1 MSEQLKKEASG
12 FAALG
17 LTPETLANLS
27 RNGYTV
33 PTPIQIAAIP
43 AALGGRDIVG
53 IAQTGTGK
61 TLAFSLPLVER
72 MVANKTRRALIVAP
86 TRELALQIDETLQ
99 KVANPRGIR
108 STVVIGGASM
118 NRQREDLSRRPRI
131 VVATP
136 GRLLDHMSQGLRLTD
151 FDAVI
156 LDEADRMLDMGFA
169 PSIKK
174 ILAGLPTQRHT
185 MLFSATFPSEIEAI
199 ASHFQKDPIRVE
211 VASAGTAT
219 ELVEQELRL
228 VAQEEKGSL
237 LGEILADHDGTTLVF
252 ARTRHGARKLAR
264 VVRNFGHTAAELH
277 SDRSLAQRKAAL
289 DAFKKGEVR
298 VLVATDIAAR
308 GIDVKGIGLVVNY
321 DLPDNPEDYV
331 HRIGRTGRAGATGR
345 AVTFALQEQE
355 RDVRDI
361 ERTMRLS
368 IPRGEGTPANF
379 GKLLEPARRA
389 QGGGKG
395 PGGKPNGG
403 GGKPIGG
410 PAKFHSRRPR

>member
-1 MSEQLKKEASG
+1 MEATG

-17 LTPETLANLS
+17 LASETLSTLK
-27 RNGYTV
+27 RNDYTV
-33 PTPIQIAAIP
+33 PTPIQNAAIP
-43 AALGGRDIVG
+43 VALTGRDLVG

-61 TLAFSLPLVER
+61 TLAFALPLVER
-72 MVANKTRRALIVAP
+72 MLANKTRRALVIAP

-99 KVANPRGIR
+99 KVAAPRGVR

-118 NRQREDLSRRPRI
+118 NRQRDELSRRPRI

-136 GRLLDHMSQGLRLTD
+136 GRLLDHMGQGLKLTD
-151 FDAVI
+151 FDAIV

-169 PSIKK
+169 PSIKR

-185 MLFSATFPSEIEAI
+185 MLFSATFPKEIEAI
-199 ASHFQKDPIRVE
+199 ASTYQRDPVRVE
-211 VASAGTAT
+211 VERAGTAT

-228 VAQEEKGSL
+228 VGPDEKGSL
-237 LGEILADHDGTTLVF
+237 LGEILSDHKGSTLVF
-252 ARTRHGARKLAR
+252 ARTRHGAKKLAR
-264 VVRNFGHTAAELH
+264 TVRNFGHTAAELH

-331 HRIGRTGRAGATGR
+331 HRIGRTGRAGASGR
-345 AVTFALQEQE
+345 AVTFALAEQE

-361 ERTMRLS
+361 ERTMRLT
-368 IPRGEGTPANF
+368 IPRAAGTPADF
-379 GKLLEPARRA
+379 GKAQAPRRPAPKVA
-389 QGGGKG
+389 PK
-395 PGGKPNGG
+395 
-403 GGKPIGG
+403 GG